1 VSTTRG
7 HPIFARVFDRLSR
20 LMEKE
25 VGVHRDELLAGLQ
38 GRVVEVGAGN
48 GMNFGHY
55 PSSVEGVVAV
65 EPDGYL
71 RTKAQAAAK
80 AASVPVTVHDGR
92 AVPLPFA
99 DGSFDAAV
107 ASLVLCT
114 VPDPAAALAELWR
127 VLKPGG
133 ELRFM
138 EHVRDERGPKSAV
151 QGWLDGTGIWPC
163 LGGGCHCARDTVGAI
178 ERAGFEIDHV
188 RTYALGPSWDPT
200 NPHALGLAR
209 RSQ

>member
-1 VSTTRG
+1 VSAPRG

-48 GMNFGHY
+48 GMNLGHY
-55 PSSVEGVVAV
+55 PASVEGVVAV

-71 RTKAQAAAK
+71 RNKAQAAAR
-80 AASVPVTVHDGR
+80 AAAVPVSVRDGR

-114 VPDPAAALAELWR
+114 VPEPSAALAELRR

-151 QGWLDGTGIWPC
+151 QGWLDRTGIWPR
-163 LGGGCHCARDTVGAI
+163 LGGGCHCARDTMAAI

-188 RTYALGPSWDPT
+188 RTYALGPSWGPT
-200 NPHALGLAR
+200 NPHALGRAR
-209 RSQ
+209 RS